1 MSDKEERKVIEN
13 ILKVDSFLKVETI
26 LKVVLFSDLIE
37 T

>member
-13 ILKVDSFLKVETI
+13 ILNVDSFLKVETI